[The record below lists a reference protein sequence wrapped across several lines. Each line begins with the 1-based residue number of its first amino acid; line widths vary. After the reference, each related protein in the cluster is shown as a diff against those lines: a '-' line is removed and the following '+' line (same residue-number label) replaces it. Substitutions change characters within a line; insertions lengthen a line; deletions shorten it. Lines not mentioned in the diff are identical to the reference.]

1 MFRLQW
7 FAVPEYD
14 RKEVVF
20 VKLNRDCMR
29 DILLTVESYPLGKR
43 ILFRE
48 VCEKLSNYSYEDI
61 LYACLKLDEA
71 GHLKTNKMSAPISS
85 HTPNISEIY
94 SMTLSGHDFLDSI
107 RAVNGGTT

>member
-1 MFRLQW
+1 M
-7 FAVPEYD
+7 
-14 RKEVVF
+14 
-20 VKLNRDCMR
+20 KLNRDCMR